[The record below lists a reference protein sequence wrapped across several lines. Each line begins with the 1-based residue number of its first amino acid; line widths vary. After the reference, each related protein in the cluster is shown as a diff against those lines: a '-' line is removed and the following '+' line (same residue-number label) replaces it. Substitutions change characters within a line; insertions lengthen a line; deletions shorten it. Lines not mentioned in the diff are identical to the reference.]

1 MVSSLHQSRLVDA
14 MCKNK
19 HLIDVNVGIF
29 DDRGLEYFARNL
41 DKIISVK
48 HLSIQESSG
57 WSLDTSNS
65 DLRWRRETMSQFI
78 DNLEAARGCP
88 LLSINILSS
97 DLNSCAEFVGSL
109 SIILENRRSFYLLN
123 KESENLINKI
133 DVETPEI
140 EEM

>member
-1 MVSSLHQSRLVDA
+1 

-19 HLIDVNVGIF
+19 HLIDVNLGIF
-29 DDRGLEYFARNL
+29 DDRGLDYFGRNL

-48 HLSIQESSG
+48 HLSIQESTSG
-57 WSLDTSNS
+57 SPDISTPDS
-65 DLRWRRETMSQFI
+65 RWKRKTMNQFI
-78 DNLEAARGCP
+78 DSLEAARGCP
-88 LLSINILSS
+88 LLSINVLSS
-97 DLNSCAEFVGSL
+97 DLNSCADFVGSL

-140 EEM
+140 EDM